1 MKYAV
6 NEVLIKGGNVD
17 TELIKQLLEA
27 GVHFGHHVSRWNPKM
42 KKFIFG
48 ERSNIYIIDL
58 EKTVDYLNKARDF
71 VKDIAS
77 KGETVLFVGT
87 KRQAQDLIL
96 QESQRSGMYYIK
108 DRWLG
113 GTLTNFK
120 TIRNSI
126 KRLETIETMQKDGTF
141 SAITKKEKAILTKEM
156 DKLKKNLQ
164 GIVNMKKMPGA
175 LFIVDAR
182 KEDIAVKEARKL
194 GIPIVAIID
203 TNADP
208 DLIDYPIPANDD
220 ALRSIKLL
228 TGLITDSIVEGK
240 KQFNESNV
248 AELARLQEEDIKE
261 IKDEEKSEKLVEAI
275 KAPALKDKEE
285 KRIKPVKKKSYKPQS
300 PKRE

>member
-1 MKYAV
+1 
-6 NEVLIKGGNVD
+6 VD

-77 KGETVLFVGT
+77 KGEAVLFVGT

-164 GIVNMKKMPGA
+164 GIVSMKKMPGA
-175 LFIVDAR
+175 LFIVDAK

-228 TGLITDSIVEGK
+228 TGLIADSIVEGK
-240 KQFNESNV
+240 KQFDESNV
-248 AELARLQEEDIKE
+248 AELARIQEEDTKE

-285 KRIKPVKKKSYKPQS
+285 KRIKPVKKKSYKPLS

>member
-1 MKYAV
+1 M
-6 NEVLIKGGNVD
+6 D

-58 EKTVDYLNKARDF
+58 EKTVDCLNKARGF
-71 VKDIAS
+71 VKNMAS

-87 KRQAQDLIL
+87 KRQAQDIIL

-108 DRWLG
+108 DKWLG

-126 KRLETIETMQKDGTF
+126 KRLEKIEAMQKDGTF

-164 GIVNMKKMPGA
+164 GIVSMKKMPGA
-175 LFIVDAR
+175 LFIVDAK
-182 KEDIAVKEARKL
+182 KEDISVKEARKL
-194 GIPIVAIID
+194 GIPIIALID

-228 TGLITDSIVEGK
+228 TGLITDSIIEGK
-240 KQFNESNV
+240 KEFDESNV
-248 AELARLQEEDIKE
+248 AELARIQEEEDAKE
-261 IKDEEKSEKLVEAI
+261 IKDKEKSEKLVEAI
-275 KAPALKDKEE
+275 KENALKAKEE
-285 KRIKPVKKKSYKPQS
+285 KRIKPVKKKSYKPLS
-300 PKRE
+300 PKS

>member
-1 MKYAV
+1 M
-6 NEVLIKGGNVD
+6 D

-58 EKTVDYLNKARDF
+58 EKTVGYLNQARAF

-96 QESQRSGMYYIK
+96 AEAQRSGMYYIK

-126 KRLETIETMQKDGTF
+126 KRLEGIEAMQKDGTF
-141 SAITKKEKAILTKEM
+141 EAITKKEKAILTKEM

-164 GIVNMKKMPGA
+164 GIVSMRKMPGA
-175 LFIVDAR
+175 LFIVDAK

-220 ALRSIKLL
+220 AMRSIKLL

-240 KQFNESNV
+240 QQFDETNI
-248 AELARLQEEDIKE
+248 AELARLQEEEDTKE
-261 IKDEEKSEKLVEAI
+261 LKDKEKSEKLVEAI
-275 KAPALKDKEE
+275 KEVPIKDKDE
-285 KRIKPVKKKSYKPQS
+285 KRIKPVKKKTY
-300 PKRE
+300 

>member
-1 MKYAV
+1 
-6 NEVLIKGGNVD
+6 VD

-58 EKTVDYLNKARDF
+58 EKTVDFLNTARDF

-87 KRQAQDLIL
+87 KRQAQDLIFA
-96 QESQRSGMYYIK
+96 EAQRSGMYYIK

-126 KRLETIETMQKDGTF
+126 KRLESIEAMQKDGTLE
-141 SAITKKEKAILTKEM
+141 AITKKEKAILTKEM

-175 LFIVDAR
+175 LFIVDAK

-220 ALRSIKLL
+220 AMRSIKLL

-240 KQFNESNV
+240 KQFDETNI
-248 AELARLQEEDIKE
+248 AELARLQEEEDTKE
-261 IKDEEKSEKLVEAI
+261 IKDKEKSEKLVEAI
-275 KAPALKDKEE
+275 KEVPVKDKDE
-285 KRIKPVKKKSYKPQS
+285 KRIKPVKKKSYKPQF
-300 PKRE
+300 PKSE

>member
-1 MKYAV
+1 
-6 NEVLIKGGNVD
+6 VD

-58 EKTVDYLNKARDF
+58 EKTVDYLNRARDF
-71 VKDIAS
+71 VKNIAS
-77 KGETVLFVGT
+77 KGEAVLFVGT

-126 KRLETIETMQKDGTF
+126 KRLELIETMQKDGTF

-164 GIVNMKKMPGA
+164 GIVSMKKMPGA
-175 LFIVDAR
+175 LFIVDAK

-220 ALRSIKLL
+220 AMRSIKLL
-228 TGLITDSIVEGK
+228 MGLITDSIVEGK
-240 KQFNESNV
+240 KQFDETNV
-248 AELARLQEEDIKE
+248 AELARLQEEEDTKE
-261 IKDEEKSEKLVEAI
+261 YTDKEKSEKLVEAI
-275 KAPALKDKEE
+275 KSDALKAKEE

-300 PKRE
+300 PKSE

>member
-1 MKYAV
+1 
-6 NEVLIKGGNVD
+6 VD

-58 EKTVDYLNKARDF
+58 EKTVYFLNKAKDF
-71 VKDIAS
+71 VRDIAS
-77 KGETVLFVGT
+77 KGESVLFVGT
-87 KRQAQDLIL
+87 KRQAQDLIF
-96 QESQRSGMYYIK
+96 QEAQRSGMYYIK

-126 KRLETIETMQKDGTF
+126 KRLEAIEAMQKDGTF
-141 SAITKKEKAILTKEM
+141 SIITKKEKAILTKEM

-164 GIVNMKKMPGA
+164 GIVSMKKMPGA

-220 ALRSIKLL
+220 AMRSIKLL

-240 KQFNESNV
+240 KQFDESNI
-248 AELARLQEEDIKE
+248 AELTRLQEEEDIKE
-261 IKDEEKSEKLVEAI
+261 SKDKEKSEKLVEAI
-275 KAPALKDKEE
+275 KEVPVKDKEE

-300 PKRE
+300 SKSQ

>member
-1 MKYAV
+1 M
-6 NEVLIKGGNVD
+6 D

-164 GIVNMKKMPGA
+164 GIVSMKKMPGA

-220 ALRSIKLL
+220 AMRSIKLL

-240 KQFNESNV
+240 KQFDESNV
-248 AELARLQEEDIKE
+248 AELARLQEEDIRE

-285 KRIKPVKKKSYKPQS
+285 KRIKPVKKKSYKPQL

>member
-1 MKYAV
+1 M
-6 NEVLIKGGNVD
+6 D

-58 EKTVDYLNKARDF
+58 EKTVTFLNKAREF
-71 VKDIAS
+71 VRDIVS
-77 KGETVLFVGT
+77 KGETILFVGT

-126 KRLETIETMQKDGTF
+126 KRLESIEAMQKDGTF

-156 DKLKKNLQ
+156 EKLKKNLQ
-164 GIVNMKKMPGA
+164 GIVSMKKMPGA
-175 LFIVDAR
+175 LFIVDAK

-220 ALRSIKLL
+220 AMRSIRLL
-228 TGLITDSIVEGK
+228 TGLITDSIVEGR
-240 KQFNESNV
+240 KQFDESNI
-248 AELARLQEEDIKE
+248 AELARIQEEEDGKE
-261 IKDEEKSEKLVEAI
+261 YTDKEKSEKLVEVI
-275 KAPALKDKEE
+275 KGDVLKTKEE
-285 KRIKPVKKKSYKPQS
+285 KRIKPVKKKSYKPLF
-300 PKRE
+300 PKS

>member
-1 MKYAV
+1 M
-6 NEVLIKGGNVD
+6 D

-58 EKTVDYLNKARDF
+58 EKTVDCLNKARGF
-71 VKDIAS
+71 VKNMAS

-87 KRQAQDLIL
+87 KRQAQDIIL

-126 KRLETIETMQKDGTF
+126 KRLEKIEAMQKDGTF

-164 GIVNMKKMPGA
+164 GIVSMKKMPGA
-175 LFIVDAR
+175 LFIVDAK
-182 KEDIAVKEARKL
+182 KEDISVKEARKL
-194 GIPIVAIID
+194 GIPIIALID

-228 TGLITDSIVEGK
+228 TGLITDSIIEGK
-240 KQFNESNV
+240 KEFDESNV
-248 AELARLQEEDIKE
+248 AELARIQEEEDAKE
-261 IKDEEKSEKLVEAI
+261 IKDKEKSEKLVEAI
-275 KAPALKDKEE
+275 KENALKAKEE
-285 KRIKPVKKKSYKPQS
+285 KRIKPVKKKSYKPLS
-300 PKRE
+300 PKS

>member
-1 MKYAV
+1 
-6 NEVLIKGGNVD
+6 VD

-58 EKTVDYLNKARDF
+58 EKTVDYLNKAREF
-71 VKDIAS
+71 ARALAS

-87 KRQAQDLIL
+87 KRQSQDIIF
-96 QESQRSGMYYIK
+96 QEAQRSGMYYIK

-126 KRLETIETMQKDGTF
+126 KRLESIETMQKDGTF
-141 SAITKKEKAILTKEM
+141 EAIKKKEKAILTKEM

-175 LFIVDAR
+175 VFVVDAK

-194 GIPIVAIID
+194 NIPIIAIID

-220 ALRSIKLL
+220 ALRSIRLL
-228 TGLITDSIVEGK
+228 TGLITDSIVEGR
-240 KQFNESNV
+240 KQFEESNI
-248 AELARLQEEDIKE
+248 AELARQQEEDETRESIDK
-261 IKDEEKSEKLVEAI
+261 EKSERLVEVI
-275 KAPALKDKEE
+275 KENTLKDKEE
-285 KRIKPVKKKSYKPQS
+285 KRIKPVKKKSYKPHS
-300 PKRE
+300 TAKTSE

>member
-1 MKYAV
+1 
-6 NEVLIKGGNVD
+6 VD

-42 KKFIFG
+42 KKYIFG

-58 EKTVDYLNKARDF
+58 EKTVDYLNKARDYM
-71 VKDIAS
+71 KDLAS
-77 KGETVLFVGT
+77 KGEAVLFVGT
-87 KRQAQDLIL
+87 KRQAQDLIF
-96 QESQRSGMYYIK
+96 QEAQRSGMYYIK

-126 KRLETIETMQKDGTF
+126 KRLEAIEAMQKDGTF

-164 GIVNMKKMPGA
+164 GIVSMKKMPGA
-175 LFIVDAR
+175 LFIVDAK

-220 ALRSIKLL
+220 AMRSIKLL

-240 KQFNESNV
+240 KLFDESNT
-248 AELARLQEEDIKE
+248 AELARLQEEEDARDITDK
-261 IKDEEKSEKLVEAI
+261 EKSEKIVEAI
-275 KAPALKDKEE
+275 KEVPVKDKEE
-285 KRIKPVKKKSYKPQS
+285 KRIKPVKKKSYKPLS
-300 PKRE
+300 PKN

>member
-1 MKYAV
+1 M
-6 NEVLIKGGNVD
+6 D

-58 EKTVDYLNKARDF
+58 EKTVSFLNEARDF

-77 KGETVLFVGT
+77 KGEAVLFVGT

-96 QESQRSGMYYIK
+96 AEAQRSGMYYIK

-126 KRLETIETMQKDGTF
+126 KRLEKIETMQKDGTF

-175 LFIVDAR
+175 LFIVDAK

-220 ALRSIKLL
+220 AMRSIKLL
-228 TGLITDSIVEGK
+228 TGLITDSIVEGR
-240 KQFNESNV
+240 KQFDESNI
-248 AELARLQEEDIKE
+248 AELARLQEEEDTKE
-261 IKDEEKSEKLVEAI
+261 IKDKEKSEKLVEAI
-275 KAPALKDKEE
+275 KEVPVKDKEE
-285 KRIKPVKKKSYKPQS
+285 KRIKPVKKKSYKPQFS
-300 PKRE
+300 KSE